1 MFIFFTAG
9 KIGRRMRVGVPM
21 PMPMLVIQHLVS
33 VCWLFVATGHFP
45 GKTGAEK
52 NGQHHAQQAAKD
64 YTARLQRHDARS
76 VAEMAGRLSTARVT
90 PDFRLAVCR
99 HEYVFAHAKYVD

>member
-1 MFIFFTAG
+1 MFVFFTVG
-9 KIGRRMRVGVPM
+9 WICFGMCVGVLMQM
-21 PMPMLVIQHLVS
+21 PVIRLLGS
-33 VCWLFVATGHFP
+33 VRQLCMAAGHFP